1 MLKYILKVFFLS
13 LPKFQISGTCALS
26 GARMNSGPR
35 TLRSWSSLSVGHS
48 TTSGRWHAGFFP
60 LRSKLFKV
68 YYNVPHTQL
77 KWFAGNSSANMSRA
91 SPPRL
96 IQSLT
101 LWRKSRDRWKVFLFF
116 FGERCKTFCDLSWSK
131 GCVWAPAVP
140 AGRPWWD
147 HRSGFTLQVPF
158 HHPWTSLEFHSLLSS
173 LNPKYNKEDILTP
186 LQLTQVIQNITHSSH
201 HADHQAILAGRLA
214 PGAHVIVTSR
224 PHTLTY
230 LQVSYCQSKRGGWG
244 IFLRLQIT
252 SLYISSGIWHNSNN
266 FDRKRPNP
274 GGGGASLRRVG
285 ILLTICWNTLQ
296 ASRWFTS
303 LEKRSLAL
311 DIQVDRN

>member
-1 MLKYILKVFFLS
+1 MFHTLNSNDLQGIH
-13 LPKFQISGTCALS
+13 QQTC
-26 GARMNSGPR
+26 REHR
-35 TLRSWSSLSVGHS
+35 HQDW
-48 TTSGRWHAGFFP
+48 
-60 LRSKLFKV
+60 
-68 YYNVPHTQL
+68 
-77 KWFAGNSSANMSRA
+77 SRA
-91 SPPRL
+91 WHCGGNRE
-96 IQSLT
+96 T
-101 LWRKSRDRWKVFLFF
+101 
-116 FGERCKTFCDLSWSK
+116 GEKCKTFCDLSWSK

-230 LQVSYCQSKRGGWG
+230 LQVSYCHSKRGGWG